1 MYFLRLLAS
10 VSAITVCTLAA
21 NAGRD
26 NSVRHDCRHLVGL
39 LSRTKEKC
47 EVCPDSFHTYVR
59 LLRKEVETPADSASK
74 AVYQATLAHLLMQ
87 NSWLAQTGK
96 RETESPED
104 STEEWSREEYCTYAA
119 SLYRSSLAQME
130 TLFRSPSKAWL
141 PLTKRGKDEKV
152 FGGGML
158 PVVWKAMEQ
167 DFTRH
172 ERRQYSLPPYAAMI
186 SLYGRHGLEEAAM
199 QTALDSINT
208 MEWDKREAEYRTLID
223 KYDHLEA
230 SDIVYTRL
238 AAMLDKEK
246 LVALLRKGLE
256 RHKGSKAIRNALNS
270 ALQPVLTYHLPR
282 LCYPGKEYHIPF
294 YVANMENMTLTVY
307 RMDDGFKPSD
317 NKPLY
322 TQVKRAGKAVQRL
335 RRAFGQHPAEQL
347 WNDTLPWKAPE
358 PGTYAM
364 TVEGKAG
371 LKTDKGSAP
380 ETHLFYVSR
389 LGRIIHTL
397 PEGKTQV
404 MVVDAMSGK
413 PQQGVNV
420 KIERRR
426 DNGEYTLLK
435 EGVTDNRGTVQ
446 YLGDNSDRVRISLT
460 KEDDRAWLDAADDT
474 RVYLPYNR
482 SQSGEETNET
492 RIFTDR
498 SIYRPGQTVHIA
510 ALAYSRRGDEAKVRQ
525 GQVLKLSMTDT
536 EHDKIHES
544 SPKTD
549 DFGMAS
555 DSLTLPSD
563 ARPGTYLIRV
573 DGQTASIRVEEYRRP
588 TFMVKT
594 DKVPAA
600 SFPMDTLSLTGKAQ
614 TYNSMPVA
622 GARVTGKA
630 LFSGSLW
637 RRHTAAVSVTLDTLT
652 TDTEGRFTVKVPLEE
667 GMRFIETTG
676 TRVTVRLDVLAKTGE
691 TQQGEAYVSLCS
703 RPFVLTGEMPSLQ
716 DRNTPQP
723 WNFTLLSSTG
733 TPIDGEV
740 TCHIM
745 TDGKETST
753 FSVKAGTKVV
763 PEGLTALPS
772 GDYEV
777 KAEYTD
783 GTDTAR
789 WESRFSLISIDDR
802 HIYGNQDLCI
812 YAPTD
817 TFSIKRPAAFLIGT
831 TLKEAWVHCTVT
843 SGKTIVSDTLMCLGD
858 TAFVWTIPYREEY
871 GDGVAVSACL
881 MHNGETHNAS
891 QAFYKAKPDD
901 KLKMEWETFRDI
913 SSPGKHEQW
922 TMRLYMPDG
931 TPARA
936 NVMLSMYDASLDA
949 LRKHEISLRRSYP
962 RYVPFARYMEN
973 GAFHPDRWHWYLN
986 LQPKMYNLGDKT
998 FSVFNPYY
1006 FDTQAYDSSIRP
1018 LRKGRPLLVR
1028 GTQGTYA
1035 ENAVQLANTDM
1046 LYGKVACLPDA
1057 AGAEED
1063 AVVEDRMDDVALRGS
1078 KDIAFSSLAF
1088 FKPAIRTDGNGSA
1101 SVSFD
1106 MPESLT
1112 GWRLTGFAHTKDMM
1126 TAGIDE
1132 TVVARKELT
1141 ATLYLPRF
1149 VRQGDSFSFT
1159 ASIRNVS
1166 DKAQKGTAV
1175 CTLADAATG
1184 KALMRKDVRFSLEA
1198 GADTVYTLSYS
1209 ISSDTKSVVAMWKA
1223 KGSDF
1228 SDGEQRTVP
1237 VLSDKE
1243 EVTETKAFT
1252 LRKPGTTHI
1261 TLSSLFGNNSPS
1273 ATDRSLTVEYAAHPV
1288 WFALKSLPHL
1298 FTPSHNDALSLCAA
1312 YYATTLARHIT
1323 SKADNAEWLA
1333 DSLCYGTQLSL
1344 DRRMSL
1350 LTALASLQ
1358 QTDGSFAWY
1367 PGMRGNAFVTTEVA
1381 MLLARLRH
1389 TAAATDAAS
1398 TAANR
1403 MLRKAIDFLG
1413 ARKEGYVSTLPYL
1426 YILRRSGVETK
1437 GKGIKDK
1444 VETIAKEAD
1453 SYASAEH
1460 KAMAAIVLKAYGKEK
1475 EAVKLMA
1482 DIERRV
1488 RQTDGFHIAYPS
1500 GNMTSI
1506 DRKIMTHVQV
1516 MEAFRETMP
1525 EKEDV
1530 AEGLA
1535 EWLLLQK
1542 RTQQWDNPVNT
1553 ANAVYALLQAD
1564 WTQTKD
1570 MTRDVL
1576 KLKDVDG
1583 THKMSSASG
1592 VTGYLRDSMR
1602 VKAPRALSVEKR
1614 TPSLSWG
1621 SVYATY
1627 TMPIDSI
1634 DAHWQ
1639 GFKIR
1644 RDIPVQQFRVGDRI
1658 HIRYTVT
1665 ADHDY
1670 DFVCLR
1676 MPRPAA
1682 AEPARQMSGY
1692 TWQGGLG
1699 CYAVTGDNGSE
1710 YFVDT
1715 MPKGTY
1721 VIEED
1726 WIVSHSG
1733 SFSLGS
1739 AKIKCLYA
1747 GAYQSHTS
1755 SGLIKVGESEKSEKS
1770 INNNKNK
1777 ISDFFAE

>member
-1 MYFLRLLAS
+1 MYILRLLVS

-26 NSVRHDCRHLVGL
+26 NSDRHSCRHLVAL
-39 LSRTKEKC
+39 LSQAKEKC
-47 EVCPDSFHTYVR
+47 EVNPDSLHTYIR
-59 LLRKEVETPADSASK
+59 LLRKEVETLTDSASK
-74 AVYQATLAHLLMQ
+74 AVYQATLAHLLMR

-96 RETESPED
+96 RETESPKD
-104 STEEWSREEYCTYAA
+104 STEEWSQEELCTYAA

-130 TLFRSPSKAWL
+130 ALFCLPSKAWL
-141 PLTKRGKDEKV
+141 PLTNRGKDEKV

-158 PVVWKAMEQ
+158 PIVWKAMEQ
-167 DFTRH
+167 DFTQH
-172 ERRQYSLPPYAAMI
+172 ERRQYSLPAYAAMI
-186 SLYGRHGLEEAAM
+186 SMYERHGLEEAAM
-199 QTALDSINT
+199 LTALDSINAV
-208 MEWDKREAEYRTLID
+208 EWDKRETEYRTLID
-223 KYDHLEA
+223 KYGHLEA

-238 AAMLDKEK
+238 AAVLDKEK
-246 LVALLRKGLE
+246 QVALLREALE
-256 RHKGSKAIRNALNS
+256 RHKDSKAIRNALNS
-270 ALQPVLTYHLPR
+270 ALQPVLTYRLPR
-282 LCYPGKEYHIPF
+282 ICCPGKEYNIQF
-294 YVANMENMTLTVY
+294 SVANMENMTVTVY
-307 RMDDGFKPSD
+307 KMDNGFKPTD
-317 NKPLY
+317 GKPLHA
-322 TQVKRAGKAVQRL
+322 QVKRAGKVVQRL
-335 RRAFGQHPAEQL
+335 HHTLGQHPAEQL
-347 WNDTLPWKAPE
+347 LCDTLPWKAPE

-364 TVEGKAG
+364 TVDGKAG

-389 LGRIIHTL
+389 LGRIVHTL
-397 PEGKTQV
+397 PDGKTRV

-413 PQQGVNV
+413 PQPGVNV
-420 KIERRR
+420 KVERRR

-435 EGVTDNRGTVQ
+435 DGVTDNRGIVQ
-446 YLGDNSDRVRISLT
+446 YHSDKSNRVRIGIF
-460 KEDDRAWLDAADDT
+460 KDDDCAWLDAADDT
-474 RVYLPYNR
+474 SIYLPYNR
-482 SQSGEETNET
+482 PQQGEETNET

-510 ALAYSRRGDEAKVRQ
+510 ALAYSRRGDEAKVRE

-536 EHDKIHES
+536 KRHKIHKS

-555 DSLTLPSD
+555 DSLTLPAD
-563 ARPGTYLIRV
+563 ARPGTYLICV
-573 DGQTASIRVEEYRRP
+573 DGQTTSIRVEEYRRP

-594 DKVPAA
+594 DEVPAA

-614 TYNSMPVA
+614 TYNGMPVA

-630 LFSGSLW
+630 TFSGSLW
-637 RRHTAAVSVTLDTLT
+637 KCRTAAASVKLDTLT

-667 GMRFIETTG
+667 GMRFIKTTG
-676 TRVTVRLDVLAKTGE
+676 TRVTVRLDVLARTGE

-703 RPFVLTGEMPSLQ
+703 RPFVLTGEIPSLQ
-716 DRNTPQP
+716 DRNAPRP
-723 WNFTLLSSTG
+723 WSFTLLSGTG

-740 TCHIM
+740 TCRIM
-745 TDGKETST
+745 TDGKEAAM
-753 FSVKAGTKVV
+753 FPVQAGTGVV
-763 PEGLTALPS
+763 PKGLAALPS

-777 KAEYTD
+777 KAEYTN

-789 WESRFSLISIDDR
+789 WESSFSLISIDDR
-802 HIYGNQDLCI
+802 HLYGKQVLRI

-817 TFSIKRPAAFLIGT
+817 TFSTERPAAFLIGT
-831 TLKEAWVHCTVT
+831 TLKDSWVYCTVT
-843 SGKTIVSDTLMCLGD
+843 SGKTTVSDTLMCLSD

-881 MHNGETHNAS
+881 MHNGEMHYAS

-913 SSPGKHEQW
+913 SSPGKCELW

-936 NVMLSMYDASLDA
+936 NVVLSMYDASLDA
-949 LRKHEISLRRSYP
+949 LRKHEISLRLFYP
-962 RYVPFARYMEN
+962 RFVPFARYMEN
-973 GAFHPDRWHWYLN
+973 GAFHPSRWLWCLN
-986 LQPKMYNLGDKT
+986 LQPKMYNWREKT

-1006 FDTQAYDSSIRP
+1006 FYFDTQAYETSARP
-1018 LRKGRPLLVR
+1018 LRRGQQLLVR
-1028 GTQGTYA
+1028 GTKGAYA
-1035 ENAVQLANTDM
+1035 RNELQLANTDM
-1046 LYGKVACLPDA
+1046 LMGKVAGLPA
-1057 AGAEED
+1057 D
-1063 AVVEDRMDDVALRGS
+1063 AVSEEAPAGEDGLSDVAVRGS

-1088 FKPAIRTDGNGSA
+1088 FMPTIRTDGNGSA
-1101 SVSFD
+1101 SVSFS

-1112 GWRLTGFAHTKDMM
+1112 GWHLTGFAHTKDMM
-1126 TAGIDE
+1126 SAGIDE
-1132 TVVARKELT
+1132 TIVARKELT

-1159 ASIRNVS
+1159 ASIRNTS
-1166 DKAQKGTAV
+1166 DKAQKGTAI
-1175 CTLADAATG
+1175 CTLADAATN
-1184 KALMRKDVRFSLEA
+1184 KVLMRKDMHFSLET
-1198 GADTVYTLSYS
+1198 GADTVYTLLYKVPAE
-1209 ISSDTKSVVAMWKA
+1209 TKSVVAVWKA

-1228 SDGEQRTVP
+1228 SDGEQRTIP

-1243 EVTETKAFT
+1243 EVTETKVFA

-1261 TLSSLFGNNSPS
+1261 TLSSLFGNDSPS
-1273 ATDRSLTVEYAAHPV
+1273 ATDRSITVEYAAHPV

-1312 YYATTLARHIT
+1312 YYATTLAQHIT
-1323 SKADNAEWLA
+1323 SKADNTEWLA
-1333 DSLCYGTQLSL
+1333 DSLHYGTQLSL

-1367 PGMRGNAFVTTEVA
+1367 PGMRGNTFVTTEVA
-1381 MLLARLRH
+1381 MLLARLH
-1389 TAAATDAAS
+1389 HAAAASDAAS
-1398 TAANR
+1398 TAADR
-1403 MLRKAIDFLG
+1403 MLDKAIGFMG
-1413 ARKEGYVSTLPYL
+1413 TRKEGYAPALPYL
-1426 YILRRSGVETK
+1426 YILHRSGMAK
-1437 GKGIKDK
+1437 NGKDIKNK
-1444 VETIAKEAD
+1444 VEAIAKEAD

-1475 EAVKLMA
+1475 EAAKLMA
-1482 DIERRV
+1482 GIERRI
-1488 RQTDGFHIAYPS
+1488 RQADGFYIAYPS
-1500 GNMTSI
+1500 GSQTSI
-1506 DRKIMTHVQV
+1506 DRKIMAHVQV

-1530 AEGLA
+1530 AEGLT

-1542 RTQQWDNPVNT
+1542 RTQQWNNPVNT

-1570 MTRDVL
+1570 MTCDVL
-1576 KLKDVDG
+1576 KLKDVNG
-1583 THKMSSASG
+1583 THKMSSTSD

-1602 VKAPRALSVEKR
+1602 VKAPQTLSVEKR

-1644 RDIPVQQFRVGDRI
+1644 RDIPGQRYKVGDRI

-1670 DFVCLR
+1670 NFVCLQ

-1682 AEPARQMSGY
+1682 AEPAEQMSGY
-1692 TWQGGLG
+1692 YWQGGLG
-1699 CYAVTGDNGSE
+1699 YYAVTGDNGSE
-1710 YFVDT
+1710 YFVDN

-1726 WIVSHSG
+1726 WIVSHNG
-1733 SFSLGS
+1733 NFSLGS
-1739 AKIKCLYA
+1739 AIIKCLYA
-1747 GAYQSHTS
+1747 EEYQSHTS
-1755 SGLIKVGESEKSEKS
+1755 SAQLKIGESEKVKKS
-1770 INNNKNK
+1770 INNN
-1777 ISDFFAE
+1777 